1 MDYEI
6 QRCTKRCHAT
16 ERELEPGDVYYSVL
30 VVDDGEPCRHDYS
43 PEAWEGPPPGAIGWW
58 KAEIPSA
65 KAKKKHWAPNDV
77 MLQFFDELENQEDK
91 QDVRYV
97 LSLLLVRRRVMR
109 HDQTEQDDA
118 GREVL
123 VLQCP
128 RRDETYRVTAVVP
141 DASRVEEIQEELAQL
156 LK

>member
-6 QRCTKRCHAT
+6 QRCTKRCQAT
-16 ERELEPGDVYYSVL
+16 GRELKPGDAYYSVL
-30 VVDDGEPCRHDYS
+30 VVEAGGLARHDYS
-43 PEAWEGPPPGAIGWW
+43 PEAWQGSPEGAIGWW

-65 KAKKKHWAPNDV
+65 KSKKRHWAPNEV
-77 MLQFFDELENQEDK
+77 MLRFFDELERQEDK

-109 HDQTEQDDA
+109 QEEIEQDDR
-118 GREVL
+118 GRELL
-123 VLQCP
+123 VLYCP
-128 RRDETYRVTAVVP
+128 RRDETYRVPAVVP
-141 DASRVEEIQEELAQL
+141 DALRAAEIQAELAQL

>member
-16 ERELEPGDVYYSVL
+16 EQELKPGDAYYSVL
-30 VVDDGEPCRHDYS
+30 LVEDGELCRHDYS
-43 PEAWEGPPPGAIGWW
+43 LEAWHGPPDGTVGWW

-65 KAKKKHWAPNDV
+65 KSKKKHWAPNDV
-77 MLQFFDELENQEDK
+77 MLQFFDELENQQDK

-109 HDQTEQDDA
+109 HEDTERDHT

-123 VLQCP
+123 VLHCP
-128 RRDETYRVTAVVP
+128 RRDQTYRLRAVLP
-141 DASRVEEIQEELAQL
+141 DDARVEEIQNELAQL
-156 LK
+156 LN